1 MNKNLIPL
9 LALALIFTVACS
21 CGLTIPKPPTPGPEV
36 TDRIEVTAPTSG
48 TTRLTLA
55 FAAGELRLAP
65 GAQELIQGTATYN
78 YSALKPSIE
87 ITGDSVRV
95 QTGKGTVKNLPSF
108 SNLTNRWDLKLG
120 NTPMDLSIEAGAYD
134 AKCELGGLA
143 LTNLTIKDGASNVE
157 ISFSKPNLTQ
167 MSILRYET
175 GASSVKMK
183 GLANA
188 NFGTLIFKSGA
199 GDYTLDFS
207 GKLQR
212 DAAMT
217 LESGLS
223 NVILVIPEGV
233 HAVVT
238 VESGISNVNAAP
250 GWTQSGSV
258 YTQEGSGPTLTILV
272 KTGAANLTLTR

>member
-199 GDYTLDFS
+199 GYYTLDFS

-258 YTQEGSGPTLTILV
+258 YTQEGSGPTLAILV